1 MKEGKLKITVKSRDI
16 QSSVTI
22 HEDANIHELMSA
34 IHSLILAQGYTE
46 KTIQAGY
53 ETMLDTMYPSY
64 VKPAF

>member
-1 MKEGKLKITVKSRDI
+1 MKKNKLKITVKSRDI
-16 QSSVTI
+16 ESSVTI
-22 HEDANIHELMSA
+22 HEDANIHEMMSA

-53 ETMLDTMYPSY
+53 ETILDTLYPSY